1 MNDVNPRP
9 PADPPPL
16 TASVVFRLG
25 TLGSVVTARFT
36 EALAALGLK
45 PKHVG
50 LMVALDSGAPPSQ
63 LELARTMAVAPSL
76 VVALAD
82 HLQQI
87 GAVDRV
93 RDPADRRRQ
102 VLALTGT
109 GRALLADCT
118 ALARRLDEELTASLG
133 ASEREALRR
142 TLGVLGVEA
151 GLPTGD

>member
-1 MNDVNPRP
+1 MSNVN
-9 PADPPPL
+9 PPPL

-25 TLGSVVTARFT
+25 TLGSLVTARFT
-36 EALAALGLK
+36 TALAELGLK

-50 LMVALDSGAPPSQ
+50 VLVALDSGAQPSQ

-82 HLQQI
+82 HLEQV

-102 VLALTGT
+102 VLALTDT
-109 GRALLADCT
+109 GRSLLADCT
-118 ALARRLDEELTASLG
+118 ALAHRLDEELTASLT
-133 ASEREALRR
+133 APDREALRR

>member
-1 MNDVNPRP
+1 MNNVN
-9 PADPPPL
+9 PPPL
-16 TASVVFRLG
+16 TTSVVFRLG
-25 TLGSVVTARFT
+25 TLGSLVTARFT
-36 EALAALGLK
+36 TALAELGLK

-50 LMVALDSGAPPSQ
+50 VLVALDSGAPPSQ

-82 HLQQI
+82 HLEQV

-102 VLALTGT
+102 VLALTDT
-109 GRALLADCT
+109 GRDLLADCT
-118 ALARRLDEELTASLG
+118 ALAHRLDEELTASLTG
-133 ASEREALRR
+133 PDREALRR

>member
-1 MNDVNPRP
+1 MNNVNP
-9 PADPPPL
+9 APL

-36 EALAALGLK
+36 TALAELGLK

-50 LMVALDSGAPPSQ
+50 VLVALDSGAPPSQ
-63 LELARTMAVAPSL
+63 QELARTMAVAPSL

-82 HLQQI
+82 HLEQV

-102 VLALTGT
+102 VLALTDT
-109 GRALLADCT
+109 GRSLLAECT
-118 ALARRLDEELTASLG
+118 ALAHGLDEELTASLT
-133 ASEREALRR
+133 APDREALRR

>member
-1 MNDVNPRP
+1 MNDVNPS
-9 PADPPPL
+9 PL

-36 EALAALGLK
+36 EALAVLGLK

-50 LMVALDSGAPPSQ
+50 LMVALESGAPPSQ

-76 VVALAD
+76 VVSLAD
-82 HLQQI
+82 HLEQI
-87 GAVDRV
+87 GALDRV

-102 VLALTGT
+102 VLALTDA

-118 ALARRLDEELTASLG
+118 ALAHRLDAELTASLDG
-133 ASEREALRR
+133 PEREALRR
-142 TLGVLGVEA
+142 ALGVLGAEA
-151 GLPTGD
+151 GLPTQD

>member
-1 MNDVNPRP
+1 MNDVNPP
-9 PADPPPL
+9 PASSPPL

-25 TLGSVVTARFT
+25 TLGSVVTARYT
-36 EALAALGLK
+36 EALAEIGLK

-76 VVALAD
+76 VVSLAD
-82 HLQQI
+82 HLEQI

-109 GRALLADCT
+109 GRALLAECA
-118 ALARRLDEELTASLG
+118 ALAHRLDEEVTAALG
-133 ASEREALRR
+133 ATEREALRR
-142 TLGVLGVEA
+142 TLGVLGAEV
-151 GLPTGD
+151 GLPTLD

>member
-1 MNDVNPRP
+1 MNDVKPPQAAARP
-9 PADPPPL
+9 V
-16 TASVVFRLG
+16 TTSVVFRLG
-25 TLGSVVTARFT
+25 TLGSVVTARYT
-36 EALAALGLK
+36 EALAEIGLK

-76 VVALAD
+76 VVSLAD
-82 HLQQI
+82 HLEQI

-102 VLALTGT
+102 VLALTGA
-109 GRALLADCT
+109 GRALLAECA
-118 ALARRLDEELTASLG
+118 ALAHRLDEEVTAALG

-142 TLGVLGVEA
+142 TLGVLGAEA
-151 GLPTGD
+151 GLPTHD